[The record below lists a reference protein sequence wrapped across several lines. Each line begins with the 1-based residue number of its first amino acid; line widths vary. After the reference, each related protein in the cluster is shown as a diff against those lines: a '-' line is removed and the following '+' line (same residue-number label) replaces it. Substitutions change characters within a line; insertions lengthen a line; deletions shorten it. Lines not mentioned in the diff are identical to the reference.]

1 MKLEGIKANFLGD
14 SITEGCGTSGEDFV
28 FHGVLKKNAKLAVAR
43 NYGKGGTRIARQ
55 SEIKDPDG
63 RDYDFLRR
71 AEEMDPDADLI
82 VVFGGT
88 NDYGNGQAP
97 LGEITD
103 NTVFTFYGAVHNLC
117 KNLLEKYPSAKIV
130 FITPLHRW
138 NECGGLGTWKPE
150 GVTQYHLSAY
160 VTAVNEVCALYSI
173 PVLDLFN
180 NGEMPIDN
188 PEFQKKYTSDGLHPN
203 DEGHKILASKLQE
216 FLESL

>member
-14 SITEGCGTSGEDFV
+14 SITEGCGTTSQENTY
-28 FHGVLKKNAKLAVAR
+28 HGFLKRNCGLAEAR

-55 SEIKDPDG
+55 SEMKKPDP
-63 RDYDFLRR
+63 RDEDFIMR
-71 AEEMDPDADLI
+71 AQVMAPDADLI

-103 NTVFTFYGAVHNLC
+103 DTMFTFYGAVHTLC
-117 KNLLEKYPSAKIV
+117 KDLMKKYPSAKIV
-130 FITPLHRW
+130 FIAPLHRW

-150 GVTQYHLSAY
+150 GVKQHNLCDY
-160 VTAVNEVCALYSI
+160 VKAVKETCALYSI

-180 NGEMPIDN
+180 GDDMPITDN
-188 PEFQKKYTSDGLHPN
+188 DFRREYAPDGLHPN
-203 DEGHKILASKLQE
+203 DAGHKIIAKKLQE
-216 FLESL
+216 FLENL

>member
-1 MKLEGIKANFLGD
+1 MKLEGLKANFLGD
-14 SITEGCGTSGEDFV
+14 SITEGCGTSGQDFV
-28 FHGVLKKNAKLAVAR
+28 YHGVLKRIAGLAVVR

-71 AEEMDPDADLI
+71 AQEMDSDADLV

-103 NTVFTFYGAVHNLC
+103 TSIFTFYGAVHTLC
-117 KNLLEKYPSAKIV
+117 QMLLAKYPKAKIV
-130 FITPLHRW
+130 FISPLHRW
-138 NECGGLGTWKPE
+138 NECGGEGTWKPE
-150 GVTQYHLSAY
+150 GVKQHHLCDY
-160 VTAVNEVCALYSI
+160 VSAVNEVCGIYNI

-180 NGEMPIDN
+180 NEGMPITDN
-188 PEFQKKYTSDGLHPN
+188 DFRRECAPDGLHPN
-203 DEGHKILASKLQE
+203 DKGHEILAQKL
-216 FLESL
+216 LELLKTL